1 METTQEILEKLTALE
16 QMLARQAINENS
28 KELWNL
34 DQIAKYFNCTKRHV
48 MSIIADPQFPRPV
61 RMPMQ
66 RDVRKESNVR
76 LFFVGDIVRYA
87 MRRQERWR

>member
-1 METTQEILEKLTALE
+1 METINQEILEKLTALE

-61 RMPMQ
+61 RLPMQ
-66 RDVRKESNVR
+66 RDVRKYADLVMP
-76 LFFVGDIVRYA
+76 FFLT
-87 MRRQERWR
+87 